1 MTRKD
6 AVLPESSFNPI
17 LQEAPEGGLWHW
29 IGHSEARV
37 HSCLPLLAGGM
48 EGALVRV
55 GGTNVYSKSSRQTP
69 GGALWPSAAL
79 LYTPIPAPGIVGSS
93 QRKRII

>member
-1 MTRKD
+1 M
-6 AVLPESSFNPI
+6 LLESSFNPI

-37 HSCLPLLAGGM
+37 HGCLLLLAGGM

-55 GGTNVYSKSSRQTP
+55 GWDQSLKQGLYSKSSRQTP
-69 GGALWPSAAL
+69 GEPLWPSAVL

-93 QRKRII
+93 QRKRTI